1 MTLCGPCLEL
11 FREKGFLKR
20 ICNVKHEYFKIFPL
34 PEGSEDLAV
43 KIVGGRVVPREEWVR
58 DLRERYGGVEV
69 GVGERVGGRKVRG
82 GMKGAKNVVTIEV

>member
-11 FREKGFLKR
+11 FKGKGFVKR

-34 PEGSEDLAV
+34 PEGSEYLAV
-43 KIVGGRVVPREEWVR
+43 KIVGGRVIPREEWVR

-69 GVGERVGGRKVRG
+69 DTGDIVGGRKVRG
-82 GMKGAKNVVTIEV
+82 GGKGAKNEVTIEV